1 MGVVTT
7 MGLGLVTTI
16 VILGAVIGG
25 AKGDAMVSG
34 SVFCDRCKDGQLSLF
49 DFPLSGI
56 KVSIACPGQNGQV
69 KVISEETTNWI
80 GNYVMRFDGVPD
92 MSACR
97 AQVSGDGQGCR
108 VVAGPAQS
116 LNLVFQMFDT
126 EIYTVDHLI
135 SQPAQ
140 PMSNCPR
147 SSSPLPKPVTP
158 ALPPPTNRAPIPQPP
173 PTNRAP
179 IPQPPPTNRAPIPQ
193 PPQVPFLEASAC
205 SYRMWMMPEYKCYW
219 RVLSPDLKVALVFGP
234 LAGQKYGN
242 DITLRGSMMGRG
254 DPYKTL
260 LRESTAALLNS
271 YNSLRFPYHPLDVVG
286 RLNTA
291 LMGGSTRQVLM
302 TALRFLRANSGSPG
316 NVTCKFT
323 TCK

>member
-7 MGLGLVTTI
+7 MGVCLLTTI

-25 AKGDAMVSG
+25 ANGDAMVSG

-49 DFPLSGI
+49 DFPLAGI
-56 KVSIACPGQNGQV
+56 KVSIACPGQDGQM

-80 GNYVMRFDGVPD
+80 GNYVMRFDGAPD
-92 MSACR
+92 MSICR
-97 AQVSGDGQGCR
+97 AQVFGDGQGCR
-108 VVAGPAQS
+108 VVSGPTQS

-126 EIYTVDHLI
+126 EIYTVNHLL

-158 ALPPPTNRAPIPQPP
+158 TVPPPTNRAPAPQPP
-173 PTNRAP
+173 KLP
-179 IPQPPPTNRAPIPQ
+179 PQPRLPPM
-193 PPQVPFLEASAC
+193 PPVPFLEASAC
-205 SYRMWMMPEYKCYW
+205 SYRMWMMPEHECYW
-219 RVLSPDLKVALVFGP
+219 RVLSPDLKVAFVFGP
-234 LAGQKYGN
+234 VAGQKYGN
-242 DITLRGSMMGRG
+242 DITLRGSMSGRG

-260 LRESTAALLNS
+260 LRESTTALLNS
-271 YNSLRFPYHPLDVVG
+271 YNSIQFPYHPLDVVG
-286 RLNTA
+286 HFNSA

-302 TALRFLRANSGSPG
+302 TALRFLRANSGNPG